1 MALDIAC
8 RRWQIIYGLK
18 NWMGWWRNEWEPLLF
33 SFSVSFHSCSDPMLL
48 WLSGILLC
56 IFRAEAVSKA
66 ATSSFMM
73 TFSSLVK
80 IYLFSVLIL
89 IAIWSET
96 FEFKLFY
103 SKLQMT
109 RHPHSFINIIKKEFF
124 KILPLVWE
132 RRHKLLGEILK
143 EETDRTGSIL
153 KARLHLGLD
162 YARELWKRHTNW
174 KTRPLDGRALGL
186 CM

>member
-1 MALDIAC
+1 MNGNPC
-8 RRWQIIYGLK
+8 CF
-18 NWMGWWRNEWEPLLF
+18 PL
-33 SFSVSFHSCSDPMLL
+33 VSPLVPVLTPCCSG
-48 WLSGILLC
+48 LSGILLC

-89 IAIWSET
+89 IATWSKT

-109 RHPHSFINIIKKEFF
+109 RHPHSFITIIKKQLK

-153 KARLHLGLD
+153 KARLHVGLD
-162 YARELWKRHTNW
+162 CGLWAICPGAMETTYQLENQAPGW
-174 KTRPLDGRALGL
+174 KSPRALYL
-186 CM
+186 DSPSTKRIP